1 MPTNDL
7 TRTET
12 TTRTQGGS
20 SEVSGVQKARER
32 RRRARN
38 NVRKLREDRLLSKAE
53 LARRAGVSPLTI
65 DRIESGKPCR
75 MDTKRKI
82 ILALGMTI
90 EDKDQVFVPE
100 RPEPESSPEQ
110 SDQEQDEPQGS

>member
-1 MPTNDL
+1 MSSNEAT
-7 TRTET
+7 TTTT
-12 TTRTQGGS
+12 TTRAETR
-20 SEVSGVQKARER
+20 EERAER
-32 RRRARN
+32 RRRMRN

-90 EDKDQVFVPE
+90 EDKDQVFLKE
-100 RPEPESSPEQ
+100 EEGTDLDTRE
-110 SDQEQDEPQGS
+110 G